1 LRERVGGAA
10 FFFRRFEMGFV
21 EAEAK
26 DVPPGAQ
33 AMAAGNRR
41 RCVEMERAHYHI
53 DWFERVG
60 SDIYPTRSSEPLD
73 KTTASRLFAAT
84 VEELRRAVGP
94 MTVTR
99 GEHPLF
105 PGCVVRAENHRVVVV
120 LSRCDCGS
128 SDDTEAEAH

>member
-1 LRERVGGAA
+1 
-10 FFFRRFEMGFV
+10 
-21 EAEAK
+21 
-26 DVPPGAQ
+26 
-33 AMAAGNRR
+33 
-41 RCVEMERAHYHI
+41 MERAHYHI

-94 MTVTR
+94 M
-99 GEHPLF
+99 F

-128 SDDTEAEAH
+128 DDGAEVH